1 MCCLLV
7 SGFLTEI
14 TQQIHSLRASGV
26 MSSHFARAAGSE
38 MRTFRK
44 SAGTLCTAQGEIA
57 FLVIDFLSTH
67 THSVLISCVHA
78 PKQFTHGN
86 AESAANGQQ
95 AFESPPKLDGGGI
108 LFLRQS
114 SENLGVYCRKYY
126 ARVRIADQR
135 FL

>member
-1 MCCLLV
+1 MYRARGDRFLGH
-7 SGFLTEI
+7 GFPI
-14 TQQIHSLRASGV
+14 DAHP
-26 MSSHFARAAGSE
+26 
-38 MRTFRK
+38 
-44 SAGTLCTAQGEIA
+44 LCAYIRRPR
-57 FLVIDFLSTH
+57 
-67 THSVLISCVHA
+67 

-95 AFESPPKLDGGGI
+95 AFESPPKLGGGI

-126 ARVRIADQR
+126 ARVRIDDQR